1 MARLIFCWF
10 ICLFCFDT
18 EAQFTFDRE
27 ISSLSNKKRNYQD
40 TVWIVSGQKALDFHF
55 KKRKLDF
62 VFDARQT
69 LVSTKVTRLLG
80 IRVGLEYRRVHRFG
94 VGLYNIGEGVQLDSL
109 REVNASIET
118 AVLNLTYASIFY
130 ERVLF
135 FNPKWEWSVT
145 VHQGKG
151 FIAGKYLI
159 SGDSSW
165 QNFPIRRV
173 LPFEISTTGYYN
185 LTWWCSIGAG
195 VGYRYMRSTPAELRP
210 VYNAPVLIARVR
222 IKLGKLVK
230 SIWDKDLK
238 YAY

>member
-1 MARLIFCWF
+1 MARAILCLF
-10 ICLFCFDT
+10 ICFFFLNM
-18 EAQFTFDRE
+18 EAQLTFGNE
-27 ISSLSNKKRNYQD
+27 ISSATKQLKPYQD
-40 TVWIVSGQKALDFHF
+40 TVWIVSGLKPIEYPF

-94 VGLYNIGEGVQLDSL
+94 IGIYNIGEGVRLDSL
-109 REVNASIET
+109 KEINASIET

-135 FNPKWEWSVT
+135 FNPKWEWSAT
-145 VHQGKG
+145 IHQGQG
-151 FIAGKYLI
+151 FITGKYLVA
-159 SGDSSW
+159 GDSTW

-173 LPFEISTTGYYN
+173 LPFEISTTGYFN
-185 LTWWCSIGAG
+185 ITWWCSFGAG
-195 VGYRYMRSTPAELRP
+195 VGYRYMRSTPADVRP

-230 SIWDKDLK
+230 SIWNQDVK